1 MPSIERPEPPY
12 LQVVRHIREQI
23 LSGQLPEGSA
33 VPSARQITRDWDVAM
48 ATAMKAITT
57 LRAEGLIRSLPGKG
71 TFVESKQHRS
81 AHDRSAA
88 VLRTGRIYPPG
99 HYARILSAELVA
111 APEHVAD
118 ALHLA
123 PSSPVIRRQRVTY
136 DTNNVPL
143 STSVSWF
150 DGGLAGQAPLLLQTE
165 RIVQGTARY
174 IEEQTG
180 RTRGPLEQDT
190 TYLEAEEASEEEATA
205 LGITAGAPILRG
217 HNFYRD
223 VDGEVIEYGDSAAL
237 KGLKVRIGPDS
248 DNSGNGN
255 E

>member
-23 LSGQLPEGSA
+23 LSGQLPAGST
-33 VPSARQITRDWDVAM
+33 VPSARQITRDWNVAM
-48 ATAMKAITT
+48 ATAMKAIST
-57 LRAEGLIRSLPGKG
+57 LRAEGLIRSVPGKG
-71 TFVESKQHRS
+71 TFVESKQYRN
-81 AHDRSAA
+81 AHDHSTA

-99 HYARILSAELVA
+99 HYARILSAELAA

-123 PSSPVIRRQRVTY
+123 VSSPVIRRQRVTF
-136 DTNNVPL
+136 DVNDMPL

-150 DGGLAGQAPLLLQTE
+150 DGALAGQAPLLLQTE

-180 RTRGPLEQDT
+180 RVHGPLEQDT
-190 TYLEAEEASEEEATA
+190 TYLEADEASEEEARA
-205 LGITAGAPILRG
+205 LDIPVGSPILRG
-217 HNFYRD
+217 RNFYRD
-223 VDGEVIEYGDSAAL
+223 VDGEVLEYGNSAAL
-237 KGLKVRIGPDS
+237 KGLQVRIGPDPER
-248 DNSGNGN
+248 DGNS
-255 E
+255 